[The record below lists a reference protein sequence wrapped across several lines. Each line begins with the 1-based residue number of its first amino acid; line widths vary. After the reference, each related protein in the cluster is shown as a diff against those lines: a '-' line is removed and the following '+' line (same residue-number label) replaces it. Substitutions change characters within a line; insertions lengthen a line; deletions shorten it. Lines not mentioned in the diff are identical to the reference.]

1 MAGSG
6 VGKTGGGSLFTVVS
20 ATTLV
25 ATEAFATAIA
35 AGWALAGLMHLGDI
49 GEYALMGLFSLA
61 ALYIT
66 VKYFRRAYQVEM
78 SLD

>member
-6 VGKTGGGSLFTVVS
+6 VDKTGGGSLFTVVS

-25 ATEAFATAIA
+25 GTQAVATAIA

-49 GEYALMGLFSLA
+49 GEYGLMALFSLA
-61 ALYIT
+61 ALYIS
-66 VKYFRRAYQVEM
+66 VKYFRRAYAVEM
-78 SLD
+78 ALG